1 MPVSIIA
8 RTLSDRVF
16 EIVRERIVTGEL
28 RGNMPIRQDALA
40 SELGVS
46 KIPLREALAR
56 LEQEGLLTSQANR
69 GYSVQPMSAAQADEI
84 FALRLSIEPAASAS
98 AAMAADEAGRQG
110 ALAAFHALDEA
121 ASSNLA
127 EVAVRNR
134 VFHIALVR
142 PAGRRLTTSLV
153 ERLGILAE
161 RYTVAH
167 LAPAGRDAR
176 AHVEHQG
183 LIDSWM
189 ARDAAAHERLLHD
202 HIAGTLA
209 DLRAQFAAGAVAA

>member
-40 SELGVS
+40 AELGVS

-56 LEQEGLLTSQANR
+56 LEQEGLLSSQANR

-84 FALRLSIEPAASAS
+84 FALRLSVEPAAAS
-98 AAMAADEAGRQG
+98 VAALEADEAARQT
-110 ALAAFHALDEA
+110 AVAAFHALDEA

-134 VFHIALVR
+134 VFHIAIVQ

-153 ERLGILAE
+153 ERLNILAE

-176 AHVEHQG
+176 AHLEHQG

-189 ARDAAAHERLLHD
+189 ARDAVAHERLLHD

-209 DLRAQFAAGAVAA
+209 DLRAQFAADAVAA